1 MIIIYHNDYL
11 IEGGVEGYFASS
23 LLGPDDHQP
32 YDQCVNHDQYGN
44 QDSYRSFD
52 PCGGYD

>member
-1 MIIIYHNDYL
+1 MTIIYHNDYL